1 MDRSRILKFLLP
13 YLWPKDNPKLRYYL
27 IIALFFMVIAKIST
41 TLVPLAYKSM
51 VDTLSSENAKMLA
64 IPISLIIAYG
74 VARVSA
80 SLFEE
85 LRNVMF
91 VHVSQN
97 ATRLLG
103 LRVFRQL
110 HALSLR
116 FHLERQTGGLSLSIE
131 RGTQAVS
138 TVLSRLLFSILPI
151 LFEITLVSV
160 IMWRVF

>member
-80 SLFEE
+80 SLF
-85 LRNVMF
+85 R
-91 VHVSQN
+91 
-97 ATRLLG
+97 
-103 LRVFRQL
+103 RV
-110 HALSLR
+110 A
-116 FHLERQTGGLSLSIE
+116 
-131 RGTQAVS
+131 
-138 TVLSRLLFSILPI
+138 
-151 LFEITLVSV
+151 
-160 IMWRVF
+160 